1 MKLDQIKQKV
11 INGEYVYTYHAE
23 IERRADDLAFYQIES
38 AILNGEILEEYP
50 DIGLGESCLVLGF
63 SENIPIHAVAGWR
76 GEKVAIITVYIPQPP
91 KFIDP
96 WTRRK
101 RDDQKM

>member
-1 MKLDQIKQKV
+1 MKLASFLLDRLSYCYIFV
-11 INGEYVYTYHAE
+11 
-23 IERRADDLAFYQIES
+23 
-38 AILNGEILEEYP
+38 EEYQ